1 MSTGPVPPPGPD
13 PGSGTTPPPAPGPDA
28 PTPSSPPPT
37 DRHAPAAAALLVG
50 MLLVLVGI
58 AWLLDAAGVVVPWRA
73 ILPASLIAVGLACVA
88 GSFRGRQHALMVV
101 GVVLAVLLSLGAAVD
116 WDLDLPL
123 TGVGDRSER
132 PTSPAQLRRYE
143 LGVGNFELDLRQL
156 QLPPGTTTVEAR
168 VGIGELVV
176 QVPGGVSVDVQAR
189 SGLGEVQVLG
199 QEEGGFGSRID
210 TIADTGGGD
219 GRTLR
224 LDVRTGLGQVRVER

>member
-1 MSTGPVPPPGPD
+1 
-13 PGSGTTPPPAPGPDA
+13 
-28 PTPSSPPPT
+28 
-37 DRHAPAAAALLVG
+37 

-101 GVVLAVLLSLGAAVD
+101 GVALLVLLSLGAAVD

-176 QVPGGVSVDVQAR
+176 EVPQGVSVQVVAR
-189 SGLGEVQVLG
+189 SGLGEVQVFG
-199 QEEGGFGSRID
+199 EEDGGFSSRIEA
-210 TIADTGGGD
+210 TSGQGGD
-219 GRTLR
+219 RR
-224 LDVRTGLGQVRVER
+224 LVLDARVGLGQVQVER